1 MLDMK
6 KYKSEKI
13 RSSIRDIATKISGK
27 LNSTGRFFLTA
38 LLTFAITITWI
49 PVALGQMPFLPTI
62 ETPQNNQ
69 PIFEWFNRPYKCGN
83 LMCSKVWF
91 NGQHLLTLAGPRVK
105 EDDKNSIRTVDQRAK
120 TVEINLQQVL
130 KSITQPQTN
139 TNQEVKPQSNNQS
152 QVTSELAKTQPKSQS
167 KASPAVTKL
176 KQITQKVTPEI
187 ISIFGDKP
195 EDEKVNFHPKTP
207 KIEIGTLNNLTV
219 IFVPE
224 QPGLTKQILLTVTQ
238 YDVIGNFAD
247 NELELAT
254 EWKKRIR
261 KEFSEALKQREYYAN
276 NPWVIP
282 LRISIIVLGIILLGY
297 SLQWLKNNLKTK
309 IQELRKQLKE
319 LEQSLKI
326 HPEEVSGENINSAPE
341 SEKSNQAQVSVSTEE
356 KPVKNNQSTN
366 LSPTMLLAMVENA
379 PLAFADKLEYIWQTL
394 PKVSLKQQFILKQ
407 QKNLAVLLWQLLLW
421 AQVFIWVGGTSLI
434 LGMFPQTR
442 ALFWFLLTQYVQILV
457 IWVVASLIDKASHFL
472 IDFWLNKWAI
482 EAQLASTVP
491 QRCNKRVSTYSDAII
506 QATSFVIYLIA
517 ILLTIQAF
525 GFSLAGA
532 GVIGLAATY
541 VFKPKVDNVIN
552 GCLIL
557 WTDQYAVGDVVQIG
571 DVAGFV
577 EHMNLYLTQLRG
589 AEGRL
594 ITVPNGSFDVV
605 QNLTKDWSRV
615 DFLVEIAYD
624 ADTRKALD
632 VIREVS
638 EQMRSEP
645 EWQDKILEPALILG
659 VDHISHQGILIQVWI
674 KTAPIQQWAVGRE
687 FRLRVKQAFDRE
699 GIAIGMPQQSLAVQN
714 YPNNGNVDANKGEKP
729 LGSFP
734 NEN

>member
-1 MLDMK
+1 M
-6 KYKSEKI
+6 
-13 RSSIRDIATKISGK
+13 RSTAKANATKSSAK
-27 LNSTGRFFLTA
+27 FSSTGRFILTA
-38 LLTFAITITWI
+38 LLTFAITITWM
-49 PVALGQMPFLPTI
+49 PAAVGQMPFLPTI

-91 NGQHLLTLAGPRVK
+91 NGQHLITLAGQPVK
-105 EDDKNSIRTVDQRAK
+105 ADDENSIRTVDQRSK

-139 TNQEVKPQSNNQS
+139 TNLEVKPQSNNQS
-152 QVTSELAKTQPKSQS
+152 QVTSELAKSQAESQS

-187 ISIFGDKP
+187 ISIFGEDP
-195 EDEKVNFHPKTP
+195 EEEKVNFHPKTP

-219 IFVPE
+219 LFVPE
-224 QPGLTKQILLTVTQ
+224 QPGLTKQILITVTQ

-282 LRISIIVLGIILLGY
+282 LRISIIVLGIILLSSG
-297 SLQWLKNNLKTK
+297 LQWLQKRLKTE
-309 IQELRKQLKE
+309 IQELRKRLKE
-319 LEQSLKI
+319 LDEALKI
-326 HPEEVSGENINSAPE
+326 NPEEISGEKINSAPE
-341 SEKSNQAQVSVSTEE
+341 SESPNQAQPSVSTN
-356 KPVKNNQSTN
+356 KKAVINNSLAN
-366 LSPTMLLAMVENA
+366 VSPAMLLAMVENA

-407 QKNLAVLLWQLLLW
+407 RKNIAVLFWQLLLW
-421 AQVFIWVGGTSLI
+421 AQVFIWVGGISLI
-434 LGMFPQTR
+434 LAMFSQTR

-457 IWVVASLIDKASHFL
+457 IWVVASLIDKVSHFL
-472 IDFWLNKWAI
+472 IDFWLNKWAT
-482 EAQLASTVP
+482 EAQLGSIVP
-491 QRCNKRVSTYSDAII
+491 ERYTKRVSTYSDAII
-506 QATSFVIYLIA
+506 QATSFVIYIIA
-517 ILLTIQAF
+517 IVLTIQVL

-541 VFKPKVDNVIN
+541 VFKPKVDHVIN

-571 DVAGFV
+571 GVAGFV

-594 ITVPNGSFDVV
+594 ITIPNGSFDVV
-605 QNLTKDWSRV
+605 QNLTKEWSRV
-615 DFLVEIAYD
+615 DFLIEIAYD
-624 ADTRKALD
+624 ADPRKALD

-645 EWQDKILEPALILG
+645 EWQDKIIEPALILG
-659 VDHISHQGILIQVWI
+659 VDNISHQGILIQVWI

-687 FRLRVKQAFDRE
+687 FRLRIKPAFDRE
-699 GIAIGMPQQSLAVQN
+699 GIAIGIPQQSLAFQN
-714 YPNNGNVDANKGEKP
+714 YPSNGNGNANGGEKP